1 MAQKESKITLIPLGG
16 LGEIG
21 NNMTVVRYGNS
32 MVVIDCGMEFPEDDM
47 LGIDTV
53 IPDYTFLL
61 ENKKRIKGIF
71 LTHGHEDHIGAL
83 PYVLKELDVPVYGTR
98 LTLGIVKH
106 KLKEARVN
114 ANLVEMS
121 AGETLAVSP
130 FKVEFIRMNH
140 SIPDGGWCCNGSAP
154 YCRVGAKR
162 DIADDGGQH
171 ECGTSRFYKIG
182 KTCRQHL

>member
-1 MAQKESKITLIPLGG
+1 MPITLIPLGG

-83 PYVLKELDVPVYGTR
+83 PYVLKDLDVPVYGTR

-106 KLKEARVN
+106 KLKEAR
-114 ANLVEMS
+114 A
-121 AGETLAVSP
+121 
-130 FKVEFIRMNH
+130 
-140 SIPDGGWCCNGSAP
+140 
-154 YCRVGAKR
+154 
-162 DIADDGGQH
+162 
-171 ECGTSRFYKIG
+171 
-182 KTCRQHL
+182 